1 MQDRSTHPF
10 TFVVPTLVDDFNL
23 ISINIP
29 EDDQPIYEATTTYA
43 VADKVF
49 VTTGYHKVYQSL
61 QADNIGNFPPDNPLA
76 WVEVGPTNAWAMF
89 DESGGTRTAGT
100 SKIEFQIKTTLVDTL
115 AFLGLQA
122 NTVKIEARYDLETP
136 GTELLLDFVNQVYI
150 EGDDRDLYYS
160 EEFQMG
166 DTAQVLDWFSYFYL
180 PIKRKQELI
189 VTDIPPVG
197 GATITITLESDGA
210 VGLDTFVMGRK
221 EEYGKTQY
229 GASAGIIDYSRK
241 EVDQFGTAKLVRRKF
256 SKRMDVKLWLDKAET
271 DFLYQRLTEMR
282 ATPALWIGARDQY
295 ELLTIYGFYRDF
307 NIDITYPSVNF
318 CTLQIEGL
326 S

>member
-23 ISINIP
+23 ISTSIP

-43 VADKVF
+43 VADKVI

-76 WVEVGPTNAWAMF
+76 WVEVRPTNAWAMF
-89 DESGGTRTAGT
+89 DESGGTRSTAT
-100 SKIEFQIKTTLVDTL
+100 SPLVFKVLADRMDTI
-115 AFLGLQA
+115 AFLGVA
-122 NTVKIEARYDLETP
+122 GNTITIEAED
-136 GTELLLDFVNQVYI
+136 TEGVFFSKSFTNED
-150 EGDDRDLYYS
+150 S
-160 EEFQMG
+160 
-166 DTAQVLDWFSYFYL
+166 APVLDWFSYFYT
-180 PIKRKQELI
+180 PIKRKTELI

-197 GATITITLESDGA
+197 GATITITIESDGP